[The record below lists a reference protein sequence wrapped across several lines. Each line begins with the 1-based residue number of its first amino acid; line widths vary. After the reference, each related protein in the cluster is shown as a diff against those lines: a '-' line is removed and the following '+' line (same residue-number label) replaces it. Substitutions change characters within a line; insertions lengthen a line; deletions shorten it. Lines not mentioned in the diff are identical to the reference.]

1 MRLSNQKRE
10 FGRMDPTICCHKR
23 LTKDI
28 NKLKMKGFFKKI
40 FHTNS
45 NQKRTEVV
53 ILIAEKKLLQEIK
66 NIIY

>member
-53 ILIAEKKLLQEIK
+53 ILIEKNCYKR
-66 NIIY
+66 